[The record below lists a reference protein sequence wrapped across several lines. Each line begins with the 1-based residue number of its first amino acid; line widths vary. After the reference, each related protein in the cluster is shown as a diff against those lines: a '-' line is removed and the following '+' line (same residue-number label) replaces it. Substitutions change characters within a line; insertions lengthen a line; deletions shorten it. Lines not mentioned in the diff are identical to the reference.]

1 MRRTIGNRTFFAA
14 FAAAFVVIGSA
25 WAQAPADATT
35 TAARARFQEG
45 VELFDRGDYES
56 ARVAF
61 LQALALKRHPVV
73 LLNVAQCALRT
84 NRPLEAKRTFEAFLA
99 EATSATPAQKDEAR
113 KGIADASLKTPR
125 IVVDTETARRVLV
138 DGVATPVTARG
149 TVVEVEVGSHRFTLE
164 GAGGVTLR
172 DGERAFA
179 AGESFELRAT
189 ETPVSAVTA
198 VVAVPVTPA
207 AAPTPS
213 VSSDASAA
221 TGSKSDLFAAPENIV
236 PVYAGLGV
244 GAAGTVGA
252 VVFLLA
258 KKSATD
264 NANQTEAIIR
274 GEGGGRGTCS
284 STNPNPAFANLCATL
299 RENYDAIDK
308 DALFGNISLGAAIA
322 GTAFGVGWYLFA
334 PKKAPSAEA
343 GLVIAPHV
351 DLLGSQKIVGLSG
364 HF

>member
-1 MRRTIGNRTFFAA
+1 MRRTKGSHTFFAV
-14 FAAAFVVIGSA
+14 FTAASLVVSTA
-25 WAQAPADATT
+25 SAQAPIDATT

-45 VELFDRGDYES
+45 VELFDRADYES

-73 LLNVAQCALRT
+73 LLNIAQCALRT
-84 NRPLEAKRTFEAFLA
+84 NRPLEAKRHFESFLS
-99 EATSATPAQKDEAR
+99 EAATATATQREDAR

-125 IVVDTETARRVLV
+125 IVVDTEGARRVIV
-138 DGVATPVTARG
+138 DGVATTVTSRG
-149 TVVEVEVGSHRFTLE
+149 MVVELEVGTHRFTLE
-164 GAGGVTLR
+164 GPGGVTLR
-172 DGERAFA
+172 DGERSFA
-179 AGESFELRAT
+179 AGESFELRGNETSIAT
-189 ETPVSAVTA
+189 
-198 VVAVPVTPA
+198 VVAVPVTPLA
-207 AAPTPS
+207 PAAVATDAAPK
-213 VSSDASAA
+213 AA
-221 TGSKSDLFAAPENIV
+221 SKSDLFAAPENMV
-236 PVYAGLGV
+236 PVYAGLGL

-252 VVFLLA
+252 VVFLFA

-264 NANQTEAIIR
+264 NANQTEASIR
-274 GEGGGRGTCS
+274 SEGGGPGTCS
-284 STNPNPAFANLCATL
+284 NSNPNPDFAKLCATL

-308 DALFGNISLGAAIA
+308 DAVFGNISLGAAVA

-343 GLVIAPHV
+343 GLVVAPLV

>member
-1 MRRTIGNRTFFAA
+1 MRRTFGTKSLCAA
-14 FAAAFVVIGSA
+14 FAAALVVAGSA
-25 WAQAPADATT
+25 HAQAPADATT

-45 VELFDRGDYES
+45 VELFDHGDYEA

-84 NRPLEAKRTFEAFLA
+84 NRPLEAKRNFEAFLS
-99 EATSATPAQKDEAR
+99 EAANATPAQKEEAR

-125 IVVDTETARRVLV
+125 IVVDAEAGRRVIV
-138 DGVATPVTARG
+138 DGVATPVAGRG
-149 TVVEVEVGSHRFTLE
+149 AVVEVEVGSHRFTLE
-164 GAGGVTLR
+164 GAGGTTLR
-172 DGERAFA
+172 DGERTFL
-179 AGESFELRAT
+179 AGESFELRTT
-189 ETPVSAVTA
+189 EASVTS
-198 VVAVPVTPA
+198 VVAVPVVPVAPA
-207 AAPTPS
+207 AAAAAPS
-213 VSSDASAA
+213 VETSPS
-221 TGSKSDLFAAPENIV
+221 GGRSDLFAAPENIV

-252 VVFLLA
+252 VVFYFA

-264 NANQTEAIIR
+264 NATTAEGYIR
-274 GEGGGRGTCS
+274 ANGGGRGTCS
-284 STNPNPAFANLCATL
+284 STNPNPDFANLCATL

-343 GLVIAPHV
+343 GLVVAPHI

>member
-1 MRRTIGNRTFFAA
+1 MRRTTANRTFFAA
-14 FAAAFVVIGSA
+14 FAAAFVVVGSA

-45 VELFDRGDYES
+45 VELFDHGDYES

-84 NRPLEAKRTFEAFLA
+84 NRPLEAKRNFEAFVA
-99 EATSATPAQKDEAR
+99 EAPNATPAQKEEAR
-113 KGIADASLKTPR
+113 RGIADASLKTPR
-125 IVVDTETARRVLV
+125 IVVDTESARRVIV
-138 DGVATPVTARG
+138 DGVATAVTARG

-172 DGERAFA
+172 DGERTFS

-189 ETPVSAVTA
+189 EPSVTA
-198 VVAVPVTPA
+198 VVAVPVSPVV
-207 AAPTPS
+207 APPVVASTEPVPS
-213 VSSDASAA
+213 A
-221 TGSKSDLFAAPENIV
+221 GPKSDLFAAPENIV

-252 VVFLLA
+252 VVFLIA

-264 NANQTEAIIR
+264 NANQTEAYIR
-274 GEGGGRGTCS
+274 AEGGGRGTCS
-284 STNPNPAFANLCATL
+284 STNPNPAFANLCTTL

-334 PKKAPSAEA
+334 PKKAPSAEV
-343 GLVIAPHV
+343 GLVIAPHL